1 MLNFFT
7 RQGRN
12 RNKAA
17 RQLYRA
23 IMETSRNPAF
33 YEDYKIPD
41 TLEGRYEILA
51 LHAGLLV
58 NRLSAPDMG
67 IYGRKLAQKFF
78 DVMFRDVEWSL
89 RESGVGDLAVPRR
102 VKKMMSSFKG
112 RAIAYDEAVKS
123 GKSEVK
129 HALIRNIYGVVKESH
144 LEEIENLAEYTQACV
159 RKLATQGLSDFSQG
173 FISLPS
179 VPALELGT
187 QMNPQPLQGD
197 TDEYRKAA

>member
-1 MLNFFT
+1 
-7 RQGRN
+7 
-12 RNKAA
+12 
-17 RQLYRA
+17 
-23 IMETSRNPAF
+23 METSRNPAF

-123 GKSEVK
+123 GKSEVI
-129 HALIRNIYGVVKESH
+129 HALTRNIYGVAKVQQMYEVEK
-144 LEEIENLAEYTQACV
+144 LAEYTQACV

-173 FISLPS
+173 FISLPD
-179 VPALELGT
+179 VPSLELGN
-187 QMNPQPLQGD
+187 QVNPQPLQGD
-197 TDEYRKAA
+197 TDEYREAA